1 METILSVCDMRTT
14 YGLSCR
20 NCEYVGKWCDGVKH
34 KYRVKK
40 PYEILDK
47 KEQYER
53 MNIYND

>member
-1 METILSVCDMRTT
+1 MEDIISICDMRNT
-14 YGLSCR
+14 YTLSCR
-20 NCEYVGKWCDGVKH
+20 NCKYVGKMCDKVKH
-34 KYRVKK
+34 TYRVSK